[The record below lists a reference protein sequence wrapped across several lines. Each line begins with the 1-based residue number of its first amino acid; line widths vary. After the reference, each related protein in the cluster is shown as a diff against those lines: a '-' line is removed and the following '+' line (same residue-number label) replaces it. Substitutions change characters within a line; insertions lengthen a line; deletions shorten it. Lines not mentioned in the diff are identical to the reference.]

1 MAPKISIKRRMSIA
15 RSRKATEKRKHM
27 DDSQWSAVSL
37 RDVLYLRKVRNGQNV
52 RNEAGDLPKIG
63 LIEHLLWYARNVNW
77 IHQHSFIVYKESRR
91 AGYIRLAP
99 ITSGAAE
106 ISIALEPW
114 AQGQG
119 LGSRSL
125 RWAVEN
131 YARISGLERIT
142 ARIDRENS
150 RSIAAF
156 SGAGFVR
163 LEEVIPG
170 ETLLFSRFLDGQP
183 G

>member
-1 MAPKISIKRRMSIA
+1 
-15 RSRKATEKRKHM
+15 M
-27 DDSQWSAVSL
+27 DNPQWSAVSL

-77 IHQHSFIVYKESRR
+77 IHQHSFIVYKDSRR

-99 ITSGAAE
+99 ITLGAAE

-114 AQGQG
+114 VQGQG
-119 LGSRSL
+119 LGSQSL
-125 RWAVEN
+125 RWAVAN
-131 YARISGLERIT
+131 YERISGLERIT
-142 ARIDRENS
+142 ARVDRKNS
-150 RSIAAF
+150 RSIATF

-163 LEEVIPG
+163 EEEGGHG
-170 ETLLFSRFLDGQP
+170 ETLLFTKLLEGQP

>member
-1 MAPKISIKRRMSIA
+1 MNNP
-15 RSRKATEKRKHM
+15 
-27 DDSQWSAVSL
+27 QWSAVSP

-52 RNEAGDLPKIG
+52 RIEAGNLPKIG
-63 LIEHLLWYARNVNW
+63 LIEHLTWYARHVNW
-77 IHQHSFIVYKESRR
+77 VHQHSFIVYKDSRR

-119 LGSRSL
+119 LGSQSL
-125 RWAVEN
+125 RWAVKN
-131 YARISGLERIT
+131 YAQISGLERIT
-142 ARIDRENS
+142 ARVDRENS
-150 RSIAAF
+150 RSIATF

-163 LEEVIPG
+163 QEEGSPG
-170 ETLLFSRFLDGQP
+170 ETLLFTKFLDGHP